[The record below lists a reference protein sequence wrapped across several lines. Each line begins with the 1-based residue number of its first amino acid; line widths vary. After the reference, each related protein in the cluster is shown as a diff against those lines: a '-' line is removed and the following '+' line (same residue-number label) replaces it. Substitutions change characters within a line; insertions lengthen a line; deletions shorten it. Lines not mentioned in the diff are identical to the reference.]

1 MWENDL
7 FIYVKGDALVMVL
20 EVEGHDFTG
29 KQVKSMFKRTKNQ
42 VSADMLFQSSDGS
55 IVIDVISTT
64 KATLT
69 FVKTVTQMNAL
80 DLGIYNYDVQVFTNA
95 DDVYT
100 FCKGKVKIVN
110 ELTT

>member
-1 MWENDL
+1 
-7 FIYVKGDALVMVL
+7 MVL
-20 EVEGHDFTG
+20 EVDGHNFTG
-29 KQVKSMFKRTKNQ
+29 KQVKAMFKKTKGQ
-42 VSADMLFQSSDGS
+42 ATADMLFQSSDGS

-64 KATLT
+64 KANLT

-80 DLGIYNYDVQVFTNA
+80 ELGIYNYDVQVFTNA
-95 DDVYT
+95 EDVYT

>member
-20 EVEGHDFTG
+20 DVEGFNFTG
-29 KQVKSMFKRTKNQ
+29 KQVKSMFKRTKDQ
-42 VSADMLFQSSDGS
+42 AAADMTFQSSDGS
-55 IVIDVISTT
+55 IVIDIISTT

-69 FVKTVTQMNAL
+69 FVKTVSQMNTL
-80 DLGIYNYDVQVFTNA
+80 ELGIYNYDVQVFTNA
-95 DDVYT
+95 EDVYT